1 MMEENQRK
9 EYHTAD
15 SIILPILPTRG
26 FVVYPGQNV
35 NFEVFRPQSL
45 RALERAMSLG
55 TMAFLGIQKNEMTEN
70 PEQDDLWDIVV
81 SMKIEKVFKE
91 QKDVRVLGLIGKR
104 YRLLRFDT
112 VKPYYEAEAAPIEE
126 TVYDADTEIAMC
138 RMLKDAFR
146 DYAQNADVVPHA
158 LYVASHLNE
167 MGEVADVIA
176 ANLPESEF
184 SRMELYLET
193 DPQKRASK
201 ILARIDREKKISE
214 MRRSLQQQVGRE
226 MRDIQKESFLREEL
240 EIIHRELGDEPGSDD
255 TDPRISELLQNP
267 NVPKDVVE
275 KVKLEQ
281 KRLDNMQPMSPEYGL
296 IEDYLERVA
305 SVPWTDKAVQNA
317 DTVSVRNVLDEAH
330 YGMKRV
336 KDRVVEFAAA
346 RKLKKDLPCPV
357 LCLVGPPGIGKTSV
371 ASSIAESLNRP
382 FVRVSL
388 GGVRDEAEIRGH
400 RRTYVGAMPGRIINA
415 LIQAKKANPVMLLD
429 EIDKMASDLRGDPT
443 AALLEVLDNSLNSAF
458 RDTYLELPVDL
469 SDVFFITTAN
479 TLEGIPLPLIDRMEI
494 IEMESYSREEKLE
507 IAVKYLLPR
516 QRAVYG
522 LKATQLRITRPV
534 ISRIITEYTRE
545 AGVRELERLLG
556 ALCRKASVAIVEKGE
571 TGIRVTEK
579 NLASLME
586 DPPIIEDSEKREPE
600 AGVVNGLAWT
610 ALGGEVL
617 TIETAVLTG
626 NGRLEMTGQMG
637 GVMKES
643 AQIALSVVRGYPID
657 GKDAEFY
664 KEHDLHIH
672 IPAGA
677 VPKDGPSA
685 GVTMATAMYSAL
697 SGRKVRSDVAM
708 TGELSLRGRV
718 LPIGG
723 LKEKLL
729 AAREKGLMEVFV
741 PELNREDVEKL
752 PEHVTKDMRIR
763 YVTHIDTIL
772 ENVVIGFPGRETAQA

>member
-1 MMEENQRK
+1 
-9 EYHTAD
+9 
-15 SIILPILPTRG
+15 
-26 FVVYPGQNV
+26 
-35 NFEVFRPQSL
+35 
-45 RALERAMSLG
+45 
-55 TMAFLGIQKNEMTEN
+55 
-70 PEQDDLWDIVV
+70 
-81 SMKIEKVFKE
+81 
-91 QKDVRVLGLIGKR
+91 
-104 YRLLRFDT
+104 
-112 VKPYYEAEAAPIEE
+112 
-126 TVYDADTEIAMC
+126 
-138 RMLKDAFR
+138 
-146 DYAQNADVVPHA
+146 
-158 LYVASHLNE
+158 
-167 MGEVADVIA
+167 
-176 ANLPESEF
+176 
-184 SRMELYLET
+184 
-193 DPQKRASK
+193 
-201 ILARIDREKKISE
+201 
-214 MRRSLQQQVGRE
+214 
-226 MRDIQKESFLREEL
+226 
-240 EIIHRELGDEPGSDD
+240 
-255 TDPRISELLQNP
+255 
-267 NVPKDVVE
+267 
-275 KVKLEQ
+275 
-281 KRLDNMQPMSPEYGL
+281 
-296 IEDYLERVA
+296 
-305 SVPWTDKAVQNA
+305 
-317 DTVSVRNVLDEAH
+317 
-330 YGMKRV
+330 
-336 KDRVVEFAAA
+336 
-346 RKLKKDLPCPV
+346 
-357 LCLVGPPGIGKTSV
+357 
-371 ASSIAESLNRP
+371 
-382 FVRVSL
+382 
-388 GGVRDEAEIRGH
+388 
-400 RRTYVGAMPGRIINA
+400 MPGRIINA